1 LLKLQHKKRDSI
13 EERCNKLAESAKSDH
28 KWLVN
33 CIFNYLQLL
42 KTRVESKEIKDSIL
56 RNNIK
61 PVKLFCEQ
69 MDIDIPWK
77 KLTRG
82 MPREIKYASDRAP
95 TLEEILKIS
104 VISMI

>member
-1 LLKLQHKKRDSI
+1 
-13 EERCNKLAESAKSDH
+13 
-28 KWLVN
+28 
-33 CIFNYLQLL
+33 
-42 KTRVESKEIKDSIL
+42 
-56 RNNIK
+56 
-61 PVKLFCEQ
+61 